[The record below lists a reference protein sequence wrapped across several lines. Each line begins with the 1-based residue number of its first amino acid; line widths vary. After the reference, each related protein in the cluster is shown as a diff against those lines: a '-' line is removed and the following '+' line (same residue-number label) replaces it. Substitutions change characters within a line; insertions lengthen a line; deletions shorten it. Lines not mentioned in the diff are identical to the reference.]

1 MNFPLVL
8 LSFGVGMP
16 IGLTCMP
23 LVRARALRTA
33 LSTVLLLTGVR
44 MI

>member
-23 LVRARALRTA
+23 LVRPLRTA

-44 MI
+44 MM